1 MNVTDRLD
9 TLARAL
15 KNLPARLTAT
25 VLEVAQANNYV
36 LEDANTAQLEAGL
49 DADGRQITPE
59 YAELTVDIKTAKGQP
74 TDRVTLRDRGDFY
87 AGIVAQV
94 RGQELEMVGTDS
106 KTAKLQEKYG
116 DDILG
121 LSEQAIDEFREDYV
135 RPELEAKT
143 REILGL

>member
-1 MNVTDRLD
+1 MLLDRLD

-15 KNLPARLTAT
+15 KSLPARLTAT
-25 VLEVAQANNYV
+25 VAEVAQANNYV
-36 LEDANTAQLEAGL
+36 LEDANAAQLEAGL

-59 YAELTVDIKTAKGQP
+59 YAELTIELKQQKGQP
-74 TDRVTLRDRGDFY
+74 TDRVTLRDSGAFY

-94 RGQELEMVGTDS
+94 RGQELELTGTDP
-106 KTAKLQEKYG
+106 KTRELQEKYG
-116 DDILG
+116 DDIIG
-121 LSEQAIDEFREDYV
+121 LSEEAVAEFREDYV

>member
-1 MNVTDRLD
+1 MNAPDRLD
-9 TLARAL
+9 AWARAL
-15 KNLPARLTAT
+15 KQLPDLLTRT
-25 VLEVAQANNYV
+25 VGEVAQANNYV
-36 LEDANTAQLEAGL
+36 LEDANAAQLEAGL

-74 TDRVTLRDRGDFY
+74 TSRVTLRDSGAFY

-94 RGQELEMVGTDS
+94 RGQELEMTGTDP
-106 KTAKLQEKYG
+106 KTRELQEKYG
-116 DDILG
+116 DDIIG
-121 LSEQAIDEFREDYV
+121 LSEEAVAEFREDYV

>member
-1 MNVTDRLD
+1 MIADRLD
-9 TLARAL
+9 ALARAL
-15 KNLPARLTAT
+15 NSLPARLTAT

-36 LEDANTAQLEAGL
+36 IEDANAAQLEAGL

-59 YAELTVDIKTAKGQP
+59 YTELTVDIKTAKGQV
-74 TDRVTLRDRGDFY
+74 TDHVTLRDSGAFY

-94 RGQELEMVGTDS
+94 RGQELELVGTDS

-116 DDILG
+116 DAIIG
-121 LSEQAIDEFREDYV
+121 LSEQAIDEFREEYV